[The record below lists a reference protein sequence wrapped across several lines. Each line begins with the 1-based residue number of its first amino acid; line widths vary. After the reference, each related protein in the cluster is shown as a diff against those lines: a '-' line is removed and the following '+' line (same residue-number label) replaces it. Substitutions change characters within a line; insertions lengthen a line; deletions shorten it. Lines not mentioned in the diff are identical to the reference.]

1 MTITVAEALTKHQNG
16 TLVPNDI
23 FYDWFCSNKALVGRT
38 KTLATKLKMLAKSSL
53 IHPETD
59 TVFFKN
65 NCPVDGKLYDSLS
78 ICRDGEVV
86 YWICPSSG
94 HTSKAGISEVF
105 DGINNREFEGTWTD
119 VKEFF
124 KSESKE

>member
-59 TVFFKN
+59 TVFLKTIAQWMASFMILF
-65 NCPVDGKLYDSLS
+65 PSVGMARLFIGSALLLVTPLRQASLKCLTVS
-78 ICRDGEVV
+78 TTA
-86 YWICPSSG
+86 S
-94 HTSKAGISEVF
+94 SKALGQ
-105 DGINNREFEGTWTD
+105 T
-119 VKEFF
+119 
-124 KSESKE
+124 